1 MDRRTSCKTIV
12 LIKNNKRSHTAHRT
26 SVFSVLP
33 AKPPDSGEKSS
44 SSSTAGWLCAA
55 CAAGLPKEGAQYC
68 VVW

>member
-12 LIKNNKRSHTAHRT
+12 LITSDHTQHIAHQC
-26 SVFSVLP
+26 FPCCLLNPPIPEKKAAAAAGQAGCVL
-33 AKPPDSGEKSS
+33 
-44 SSSTAGWLCAA
+44 